1 MSRHDLETILKN
13 CFSAING
20 EDDVVRDKITVIVYT
35 KRAYDDSA
43 LESNM
48 KIVKDVV
55 CTLKEVS
62 KNIEKVEVEEQ
73 ANKQGVDYNKMHLT
87 AQSLNKGGKVN
98 ETTER
103 FKILFSGKFAVSYIV
118 ESKPCRDVKTF
129 VTNSKGVSN
138 EVSYFFINCVYSSFI
153 I

>member
-1 MSRHDLETILKN
+1 MLHGVIAVTTVAAVIFIFVDACQVTPIPTQTTTTDPNNNSSGRRKR
-13 CFSAING
+13 AING
-20 EDDVVRDKITVIVYT
+20 EDDVIRDKITVIVYT

-48 KIVKDVV
+48 KIVKDAVW
-55 CTLKEVS
+55 
-62 KNIEKVEVEEQ
+62 
-73 ANKQGVDYNKMHLT
+73 
-87 AQSLNKGGKVN
+87 
-98 ETTER
+98 
-103 FKILFSGKFAVSYIV
+103 KFAVSYIV

-129 VTNSKGVSN
+129 VTNSKGVST